1 MCEYFKSTYIKFLTL
16 VNQK

>member
-1 MCEYFKSTYIKFLTL
+1 MCEYFKSTYIKFLTF

>member
-16 VNQK
+16 VYQK